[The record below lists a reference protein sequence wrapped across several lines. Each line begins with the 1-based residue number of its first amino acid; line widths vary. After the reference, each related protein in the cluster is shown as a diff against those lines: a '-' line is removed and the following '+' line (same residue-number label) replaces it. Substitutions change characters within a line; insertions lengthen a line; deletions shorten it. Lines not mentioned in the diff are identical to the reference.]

1 MGDREASPDKLE
13 LIAACPLFRGLD
25 EEVLRKLASVAYV
38 KRFSDGAMIHAKGDP
53 PEGLFGIIRGKA
65 KVSSIGR
72 DGRELLFTILESGS
86 WFGEVALFDGQ
97 VRSHDVYAMDPTEF
111 LLIPI
116 SDFHRILEEH
126 PHLYP
131 HFLKLMCGYIRMSYT
146 ALEDHA
152 LLDLPGR
159 LAKRLLTLADQ
170 YGVPV
175 EEGVRINMHL
185 PREELARMLAAS
197 RQSVS
202 TEMNSWERQGWLE
215 LKYGRVL
222 IRDRKAL
229 EKLVDAMPRRAGQ
242 QAASTRPRGAPVAR
256 S

>member
-1 MGDREASPDKLE
+1 MVNRAEPDRLKL
-13 LIAACPLFRGLD
+13 ITACPLFRGLD
-25 EEVLRKLASVAYV
+25 ASVLEQLAAVSYM
-38 KRFSDGAMIHAKGDP
+38 KRYADGAMIHAKGDP
-53 PEGLFGIIRGKA
+53 PEGLFGVICGKA

-86 WFGEVALFDGQ
+86 WFGEVSLFDGQ
-97 VRSHDVYAMDPTEF
+97 GRSHDIYAMEATEF
-111 LLIPI
+111 LLVPI
-116 SDFHRILEEH
+116 KEFHRILQEQ

-146 ALEDHA
+146 ALEDHT
-152 LLDLPGR
+152 LLDLSGR

-170 YGVPV
+170 YGVQV

-202 TEMNSWERQGWLE
+202 TEMNNWERQGWLE

-229 EKLVDAMPRRAGQ
+229 EKVVDATPRRAGQ
-242 QAASTRPRGAPVAR
+242 QVGMPKKSAVERP
-256 S
+256 